1 LKEKEKEEVEMR
13 RKRLMGGTCA
23 AVMLIGLLAAATA
36 HAQPTDKRTFF
47 TFSGAV
53 EIPGATLQAGKYV
66 FHLADPDTGRTVVQI
81 TSADGKRVYGMFFS
95 RSAERTTAASDAE
108 VRLMEAPRGVPPA
121 IRTWW
126 YPGERTG
133 REFVYPKQ
141 QARRIAERTHQAV
154 LTTVKET
161 TTTNETNTTE
171 LTRVSPTG
179 SETSIT
185 ADNAADDATPSGSA
199 QTGERA
205 PAPAPAPTRVGTVAR
220 ARTHL
225 PQTASAS
232 PLVALI
238 GVLLLVGATVIR
250 VRRAQRA

>member
-1 LKEKEKEEVEMR
+1 MR

-23 AVMLIGLLAAATA
+23 AVMLIGLLTATMA

-53 EIPGATLQAGKYV
+53 EIPGATLQAGKYA

-108 VRLMEAPRGVPPA
+108 VGLMEAPRGIPPA

-171 LTRVSPTG
+171 LTHVSPTG

-185 ADNAADDATPSGSA
+185 AENAAADAIPSGSA
-199 QTGERA
+199 QTGER
-205 PAPAPAPTRVGTVAR
+205 APAPAPTRVGTVAR

-238 GVLLLVGATVIR
+238 GVLLLAGATVIR